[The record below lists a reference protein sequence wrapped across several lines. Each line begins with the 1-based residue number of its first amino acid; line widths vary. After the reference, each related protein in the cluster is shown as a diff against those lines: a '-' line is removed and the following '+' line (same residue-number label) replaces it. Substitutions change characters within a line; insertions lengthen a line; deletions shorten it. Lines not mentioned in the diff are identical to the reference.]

1 MSRYLQGCDPSH
13 IYDERVILVKKAFLV
28 LCVLSVLLVSA
39 IAVGAP
45 KMKVM
50 LYSSMKDSQLDALQK
65 AFTKKYPDIAFDYY
79 TAGTGKVL
87 TKLAAE
93 QQAGGIAADLIWVGE
108 PTNYVEFKQ
117 QGLLEKYVSPEAKT
131 IDDIYKDKDGY
142 YCGARI
148 VGLGIAYNT
157 NTVKG
162 NDIPKDW
169 TDLLNPKFKGF
180 LGMTDPAFSGTTLYT
195 VAAFVQSP
203 KYGYDFLKALKANGV
218 KLVQGSSD
226 SVTKVGSGE
235 WDLSIAVDYIAKDQM
250 DQGSPVGFVY
260 PSGGASIVAS
270 PIAIVK
276 GTKNLEAA
284 KILYDYILS
293 LEGQKVLVEANT
305 IPIRKEIELPGLD
318 LEKLLSNALTVDDY
332 RLVAEKDSMLDK
344 FHEIMR

>member
-1 MSRYLQGCDPSH
+1 MKRAL
-13 IYDERVILVKKAFLV
+13 LV
-28 LCVLSVLLVSA
+28 LCVLSVLLASA
-39 IAVGAP
+39 ITVGAP

-50 LYSSMKDSQLDALQK
+50 LYSSMKDSQLSALQK
-65 AFTKKYPDIAFDYY
+65 AFAKKYPDIVFDYY

-93 QQAGGIAADLIWVGE
+93 QQAGGIAADMIWVGE

-131 IDDIYKDKDGY
+131 INAIYKDKDGY

-157 NTVKG
+157 NNIKG

-169 TDLLNPKFKGF
+169 SDLLNPKLKGL

-195 VAAFVQSP
+195 VAAFVQNP
-203 KYGYDFLKALKANGV
+203 KYGYDFLKALKANDI

-235 WDLSIAVDYIAKDQM
+235 WDMSIAVDYIAKDQM
-250 DQGSPVGFVY
+250 KQGSPVGFVY
-260 PSGGASIVAS
+260 PTGGASVVPS

-284 KILYDYILS
+284 KILYDFILS

-305 IPIRKEIELPGLD
+305 IPIRTEIKLADVD
-318 LEKLLSNALTVDDY
+318 LNKLLGTALPVDDY

-344 FHEIMR
+344 FVEIMRKK